1 MKKVSL
7 GQIIAIAAAFL
18 VLVCFFFPW
27 VEFNLLLATA
37 NISGF
42 QLASG
47 NGPGGAGFAGMP
59 SLWLIPLSMIGVLVI
74 VGICFAGQATASS
87 LKSIG
92 AVIVIGAG
100 ALSVLVILYQYF
112 NLNQELNQNV
122 LGMIVQKTFSY
133 SFGAHGALLGSA
145 VVAGGGLIDLVTGRA
160 KTTQ

>member
-1 MKKVSL
+1 MKKISL

-47 NGPGGAGFAGMP
+47 SGPGGASFGGVP

-74 VGICFAGQATASS
+74 VGICFAGQTGISP
-87 LKSIG
+87 LKRVAG
-92 AVIVIGAG
+92 FLVIGAG
-100 ALSVLVILYQYF
+100 GLSVLVILYQYF

-160 KTTQ
+160 KSAQ